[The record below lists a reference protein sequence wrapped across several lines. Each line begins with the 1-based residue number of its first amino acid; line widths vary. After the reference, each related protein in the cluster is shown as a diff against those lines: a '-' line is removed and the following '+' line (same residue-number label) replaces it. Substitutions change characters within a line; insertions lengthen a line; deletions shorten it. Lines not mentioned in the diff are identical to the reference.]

1 MDNPSSKIF
10 HVQMNGKGI
19 KAESIEFKMPAWTTG
34 YYQMMNYADYVEGFE
49 ATDDKG
55 NDLHWEKSSKNGW
68 TIFNKDKSSII
79 IRYKVKSTRPFVAT
93 NYLDEERAYIS
104 PAGMF
109 IHPSGKINNPVTIK
123 IKPYTKWSTIAT
135 GLDTVKGKSRVYLA
149 QDFDILYDSPFLL
162 GNLESLPSFKV
173 NGIPHYFIGY
183 KLGDFDK
190 QAFMNDLKRVVEA
203 ASGII
208 GEIPYKH
215 YTFIAIGPGGGGIEH
230 LNSTSIAFSGTG
242 LTSDA
247 AKRRMYSFLAHEYFH
262 NYNVKRIRPIELGP
276 FDYDNGSKTTMLWL
290 SEGFTVYYEY
300 VILRR
305 AGLFNDEDVF
315 NAFQSQIKGYE
326 SKPGRQF
333 QTPAEAS
340 IETWNDGPFGRTG
353 DEVNKTLSPYDK
365 GPVLGWML
373 DFKIRHETKNK
384 KSLDDLMR
392 LLYQK
397 YYKGLKRGFTETE
410 FRKEAETLAG
420 VSLVEFF
427 EYITTLKEVNYTK
440 YLGYAGLQVD
450 TVTNELP
457 GAWFGATV
465 REQND
470 SLVVTNVEWKSPA
483 WNAGIRRNNI
493 ILAVNGTITK
503 KILFDLGLK
512 AAKAGDALNLRIQK
526 NEQQLDINMILGTK
540 RERSYKISMMN
551 ERTELQKD
559 IWESWIKLQ
568 TINYKPQTS
577 R

>member
-1 MDNPSSKIF
+1 MFQVK
-10 HVQMNGKGI
+10 MNCKGI
-19 KAESIEFKMPAWTTG
+19 KTESIEFKMPAWTTG
-34 YYQMMNYADYVEGFE
+34 YYQLMNYADYVEGFE

-55 NDLHWEKSSKNGW
+55 NYLHWEKSSKNGW
-68 TIFNKDKSSII
+68 TVFNNDKNSVT

-109 IHPSGKINNPVTIK
+109 VHPVGRIDNPVVVR
-123 IKPYTKWSTIAT
+123 IKPYKNWSNIAT
-135 GLDTVKGKSRVYLA
+135 GLHAVSGKSEIYIA
-149 QDFDILYDSPFLL
+149 SDFDELYDSPFLI
-162 GNLESLPSFKV
+162 GNLESLPPFRV
-173 NGIPHYFIGY
+173 NDIPHYFTGY

-190 QAFMNDLKRVVEA
+190 QGFMNDLKKIVET

-208 GEIPYKH
+208 GDIPYKH
-215 YTFIAIGPGGGGIEH
+215 YKFIAIGPGGGGIEH

-242 LTSDA
+242 LTTDA
-247 AKRRMYSFLAHEYFH
+247 AKKRMYSFLAHEYFH
-262 NYNVKRIRPIELGP
+262 HYNVKRIRPIELGP

-300 VILRR
+300 AILRR

-340 IETWNDGPFGRTG
+340 IETWNNGPFGRTG
-353 DEVNKTLSPYDK
+353 DELNKTISPYDK

-373 DFKIRHETKNK
+373 DFKIRHETENK

-397 YYKGLKRGFTETE
+397 YYKGLNRGFTETE
-410 FRKEAETLAG
+410 FRKEAELIAG
-420 VSLVEFF
+420 APLDEFF

-450 TVTNELP
+450 TVTKELP
-457 GAWFGATV
+457 GTWFGASV

-470 SLVVTNVEWKSPA
+470 SLMVTNVEWKSPA
-483 WNAGIRRNNI
+483 WEAGIRRNNI
-493 ILAVNGTITK
+493 ILGINGK
-503 KILFDLGLK
+503 FARKNLLDEWLK

-526 NEQQLDINMILGTK
+526 KEEQTEINLLVGTK
-540 RERSYKISMMN
+540 KERSYTITFMDN
-551 ERTELQKD
+551 RTELQKQ
-559 IWESWIKLQ
+559 IWEDWIKPK
-568 TINYKPQTS
+568 TTNYKPQTS
-577 R
+577 K